1 LITRH
6 AHADTPNTGAP
17 ASPPQW
23 PDDPTGTRQPRAAIT
38 GKHPTEHE
46 PALAARELRDP
57 VFANLATGR
66 LVRRPAVVPPS
77 AEFVL
82 WHERGYDAGADGTAT
97 SRLPI
102 V

>member
-1 LITRH
+1 
-6 AHADTPNTGAP
+6 
-17 ASPPQW
+17 
-23 PDDPTGTRQPRAAIT
+23 
-38 GKHPTEHE
+38 
-46 PALAARELRDP
+46 
-57 VFANLATGR
+57 
-66 LVRRPAVVPPS
+66 VPPS